1 MELLKKIIDQNRN
14 GNSRGIYSICSAH
27 PLVIEAAFEL
37 ALSNNSPLLI
47 EATANQVNQFGGYT
61 GMRATEFY
69 KFVTD
74 LAISKNFPI
83 DNIILGGDHLGP
95 VCWKNENA
103 SDAMKKADD
112 LIKEYVAAGFKK
124 IHLDCSMECAD
135 DVAPL
140 SDEIVAERAARLCLI
155 AEKEAKRLY
164 GSSDILYIIGTE
176 VPPPGG
182 KNEELSELE
191 TTNPDHALKTL
202 NIHKKS
208 FIEHGLADVWESVV
222 GLVVQPGVE
231 FSHTS
236 IVQYAPEKAVQL
248 KALINKVENIV
259 FEAHSTDYQNP
270 ENYKLLVQDHFA
282 ILKVGPQLTFAMRE
296 ALYALSHIET
306 YLIDENEC
314 SNLYETCEAEMTG
327 VPKYWDS
334 FYTGSEDEKKFL
346 RHFSYSDR
354 IRYYWTNPE
363 VAKAVRLLLT
373 NLSKDP
379 IPLPLISQFFPE
391 QYGEIML
398 GRLQNNPEELVKAK
412 IKSVLKSYAAA
423 CNGETIK

>member
-1 MELLKKIIDQNRN
+1 MKLLKNIIEQNRN
-14 GNSRGIYSICSAH
+14 GKQVGIYSICSAH
-27 PLVIEAAFEL
+27 PLVIEAAIEV
-37 ALSNNSPLLI
+37 ALSNNTPLLI

-61 GMRATEFY
+61 GMRAADFY

-74 LAISKNFPI
+74 LANSKNFPI

-103 SDAMKKADD
+103 SDAMDKADD

-135 DVAPL
+135 DISPL
-140 SDEIVAERAARLCLI
+140 SDEIVAARAARLCLI
-155 AEKEAKRLY
+155 AEKEARRLF

-202 NIHKKS
+202 NVHKEA
-208 FIEHGLADVWESVV
+208 FIKDGLGYVWERVV

-236 IVQYAPEKAVQL
+236 IVQYVPQKANQL
-248 KALINKVENIV
+248 KALIQSVENIV
-259 FEAHSTDYQNP
+259 YEAHSTDYQNP

-306 YLIDENEC
+306 YLIDEEKC
-314 SNLYETCEAEMTG
+314 SNLYETCEEEMSEE
-327 VPKYWDS
+327 PKYWNS
-334 FYTGSEDEKKFL
+334 YYAGSEDEKKFL

-354 IRYYWTNPE
+354 IRYYWTNPK
-363 VAKAVRLLLT
+363 VAKAVKILLKNLT
-373 NLSKDP
+373 ENT
-379 IPLPLISQFFPE
+379 IPLPLISQFFSE
-391 QYGEIML
+391 QYGEIMEEKI
-398 GRLQNNPEELVKAK
+398 QSNPEELIKAK
-412 IKSVLKSYAAA
+412 IKSVLKNYVTA
-423 CNGETIK
+423 CNGKAVK